1 MSSVKH
7 AVIAAAGLGSR
18 LGLGKTKCLLE
29 INNRPLISYLLAL
42 LEDVEDVRIVVGFQE
57 HEVMEAVLR
66 YRKDVT
72 FVRNPEYLSTSTLTS
87 YWLGAQ
93 GINENCLFMDAD
105 IIFDPESFID
115 FKRACVKN
123 LANNIIAV
131 TEAKT
136 RDAVF
141 VLSHD
146 EKITAFTREQETDYE
161 WANLC
166 FIHPKMLV
174 RIGDSVYKQLTQY
187 LPLTMQMI
195 VSYEIDTKCDMEKAV
210 SSSIARDSFYSS
222 SISYSTM

>member
-18 LGLGKTKCLLE
+18 LGFGKTKCLLE
-29 INNRPLISYLLAL
+29 INSRPLISYLLTL

-105 IIFDPESFID
+105 IIFDPESFIG
-115 FKRACVKN
+115 FKSVCVKN
-123 LANNIIAV
+123 SADNIIAV

-141 VLSHD
+141 VLSCD
-146 EKITAFTREQETDYE
+146 EKITAFTREHEADYE

-166 FIHPKMLV
+166 FIHPNMLV

-187 LPLTMQMI
+187 LPLTMHKI

-222 SISYSTM
+222 SISHSIM

>member
-1 MSSVKH
+1 MSSIKH

-42 LEDVEDVRIVVGFQE
+42 LVDVEDVRIVIGFQE
-57 HEVMEAVLR
+57 YEVMEAVLR

-87 YWLGAQ
+87 YWLGSQ

-105 IIFDPESFID
+105 IIFDPESFVY
-115 FKRACVKN
+115 FKQQCIKN
-123 LANNIIAV
+123 LTDNIIAV

-141 VLSHD
+141 VCSING
-146 EKITAFTREQETDYE
+146 KITAFTREQETDFE

-166 FIHPKMLV
+166 FIHPNMLV
-174 RIGDSVYKQLTQY
+174 RTGDSVYQQLSQY
-187 LPLTMQMI
+187 LPLAMQKI

-210 SSSIARDSFYSS
+210 NSSIAHNSFYSLA
-222 SISYSTM
+222 I

>member
-18 LGLGKTKCLLE
+18 LGLGRTKCLLE
-29 INNRPLISYLLAL
+29 LNNRPLISYLLDL
-42 LEDVEDVRIVVGFQE
+42 LKDVEDIRIVVGFQE
-57 HEVMEAVLR
+57 HEVMDAVLR

-93 GINENCLFMDAD
+93 GINENCFFMDAD
-105 IIFDPESFID
+105 IIFEPQSFNRFKD
-115 FKRACVKN
+115 FCVDHEREN
-123 LANNIIAV
+123 VIGV

-141 VLSHD
+141 VYHEFGNVTS
-146 EKITAFTREQETDYE
+146 FTREQSTELE

-166 FIHPKMLV
+166 YINPDLLT
-174 RIGDSVYKQLTQY
+174 RTGDSVYQQLSQY
-187 LPLTMQMI
+187 LPLTMCEI
-195 VSYEIDTKCDMEKAV
+195 VSYEIDTKCDMDRAV
-210 SSSIARDSFYSS
+210 LSEIANHTYYRIQQTYP
-222 SISYSTM
+222 